1 MSTTYV
7 AKGKAKQFL
16 AKLFDLDSDIS
27 DAPPPKPPPKP
38 TPHYYGSDHGVYAI
52 RPSSEPDFVQRFDQ
66 LKLSNSSPNGYP
78 PQNQS
83 PRPRAQFVGGFNPG
97 NFAANPLPR
106 PPSMPMPV
114 PSINSSEGPTSMTM
128 QYALHE
134 SAEPPSFLNVPS
146 PFGSR
151 PHSLPPPAHAAP
163 YDSPFLPPQ
172 PSPSPG
178 GSPSAGTPTKTKPR
192 PRRSNS
198 APTVE
203 TCSGF
208 TKTGKRCTREVK
220 SRGPAFSYR
229 LTGDDVDVDGN
240 LSSEGAVERYCHQ
253 HIKDFIGGTGSV
265 TGFYARKWMGEGK
278 DRGDEIWVTFADFI
292 PSYLSPETQVA
303 LRVEME
309 KARSPKDT
317 EGYIYTFEI
326 RGAFDRLHVKPPHD
340 IPSHLD
346 PDSPQ
351 IQLKT
356 GRTTHLARRLDQ
368 WTKQCSSKEHV
379 LRGWFPGGV
388 DPDTGLPATSLM
400 KGRVAEAGHKGP
412 SCHRLERLIHLELAD
427 LVAEGQYLKPNWK
440 SFKKGQPPVVDIVS
454 PPSTPN
460 KKPAAAAM
468 GTGPKC
474 LDCGSQHKEIFT
486 FTRVKKGPYKG
497 KEWEGIVKP
506 VVERWGRFVEEYV
519 G

>member
-1 MSTTYV
+1 MTATYV

-16 AKLFDLDSDIS
+16 TKLFDLDSDKPDS
-27 DAPPPKPPPKP
+27 RPPLPPKP
-38 TPHYYGSDHGVYAI
+38 TPSYYGSDQGVYAV
-52 RPSSEPDFVQRFDQ
+52 RHSPDNDFVQSFDQ
-66 LKLSNSSPNGYP
+66 LKLSNQSSPNA
-78 PQNQS
+78 
-83 PRPRAQFVGGFNPG
+83 PRPQK
-97 NFAANPLPR
+97 PLYPR
-106 PPSMPMPV
+106 PPAMPMPV
-114 PSINSSEGPTSMTM
+114 PSHSTDRRTSLTM

-134 SAEPPSFLNVPS
+134 PQSFLNVPP

-151 PHSLPPPAHAAP
+151 PQSLPPPAHPVAN
-163 YDSPFLPPQ
+163 DSPLLTPLPT
-172 PSPSPG
+172 PG
-178 GSPSAGTPTKTKPR
+178 ASPSAGTPTKAKPR

-198 APTVE
+198 APGVE
-203 TCSGF
+203 TCAGF
-208 TKTGKRCTREVK
+208 TKAGKRCTREVK

-229 LTGDDVDVDGN
+229 LVGEDDVDIDGN
-240 LSSEGAVERYCHQ
+240 PSSEGAVERFCFQ
-253 HIKDFIGGTGSV
+253 HIKDFIGGDGGTGGA

-278 DRGDEIWVTFADFI
+278 PRGDEAWVAFTDFI
-292 PSYLSPETQVA
+292 PPYLSPETQIA

-309 KARSPKDT
+309 KVRSPKDT

-326 RGAFDRLHVKPPHD
+326 R
-340 IPSHLD
+340 D
-346 PDSPQ
+346 PDSSQ

-356 GRTTHLARRLDQ
+356 GRTTHLVRRLDQ
-368 WTKQCSSKEHV
+368 WNKQCSSKEHV

-400 KGRVAEAGHKGP
+400 KGRVDAGIKGP
-412 SCHRLERLIHLELAD
+412 ACHRLERLIHLELAD

-440 SFKKGQPPVVDIVS
+440 SFKKGQPPAVDIGS

-460 KKPAAAAM
+460 KKPAAAGL

-474 LDCGSQHKEIFT
+474 PDCGTQHKEIFT
-486 FTRVKKGPYKG
+486 FTRIKKGPYKG

-506 VVERWGRFVEEYV
+506 VVERWGRFVEEHV

>member
-1 MSTTYV
+1 MSTTYA

-16 AKLFDLDSDIS
+16 TKLFDLEDRADSR
-27 DAPPPKPPPKP
+27 PPPTPPKPAPN
-38 TPHYYGSDHGVYAI
+38 YYGSDHGVYTV
-52 RPSSEPDFVQRFDQ
+52 RPTPDTEFAQSFDR
-66 LKLSNSSPNGYP
+66 LRLSNFNPSPYAPP
-78 PQNQS
+78 PQN
-83 PRPRAQFVGGFNPG
+83 QFVGGFHPNNLSSPS
-97 NFAANPLPR
+97 LPR
-106 PPSMPMPV
+106 PPAMPMPV
-114 PSINSSEGPTSMTM
+114 PSMNGRRTSLTM

-134 SAEPPSFLNVPS
+134 TAEPPSFLNVPS
-146 PFGSR
+146 PHGGR
-151 PHSLPPPAHAAP
+151 PQSMPPATQQPAA
-163 YDSPFLPPQ
+163 DSPFLSPQ
-172 PSPSPG
+172 PSGS
-178 GSPSAGTPTKTKPR
+178 GSPAPGSPKRTKPG

-203 TCSGF
+203 TCAGF
-208 TKTGKRCTREVK
+208 TKAGKRCTREVK

-229 LTGDDVDVDGN
+229 LMGDDVDVDGN
-240 LSSEGAVERYCHQ
+240 VSSEGGVERFCFQ

-265 TGFYARKWMGEGK
+265 TGFYARKWQGENK
-278 DRGDEIWVTFADFI
+278 PRGDEVWVSFDDFI

-309 KARSPKDT
+309 KARSSKDC

-326 RGAFDRLHVKPPHD
+326 R
-340 IPSHLD
+340 D
-346 PDSPQ
+346 PKSSQ

-356 GRTTHLARRLDQ
+356 GRTTHLVRRLDQ
-368 WTKQCSSKEHV
+368 WTKQCSSKEQV

-388 DPDTGLPATSLM
+388 DPETGLPATSLM
-400 KGRVAEAGHKGP
+400 KGRVDAGHKGAA
-412 SCHRLERLIHLELAD
+412 CHRLERLIHLELAD

-440 SFKKGQPPVVDIVS
+440 SFKKGQPPVIDLTVTT

-460 KKPAAAAM
+460 KKPAAAAL
-468 GTGPKC
+468 GSGPKC
-474 LDCGSQHKEIFT
+474 PDCNTQHKEIFT

-506 VVERWGRFVEEYV
+506 VVERWGQFVEEFV